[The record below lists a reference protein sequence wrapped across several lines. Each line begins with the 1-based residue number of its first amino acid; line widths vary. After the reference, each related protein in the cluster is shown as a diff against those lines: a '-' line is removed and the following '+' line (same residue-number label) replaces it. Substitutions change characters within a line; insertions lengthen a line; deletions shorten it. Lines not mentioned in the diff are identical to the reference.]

1 MRRRE
6 IISFSFVVVVVVVV
20 VVIAIQPTRP
30 ICGAGFEGTSMM
42 EIV

>member
-6 IISFSFVVVVVVVV
+6 IISFSFVVVVV